1 MPKVTVFFG
10 LRMQRT
16 ARKGNLAATT
26 FVYLRNFINVTV
38 MNKITIS
45 VVTMGVLALLMFSC
59 NREKVQLSNEREI
72 SAQMEELIPS
82 VETVLS
88 ENSGEFD
95 LSVANDANPFD
106 YVGLE
111 HNKGLEKLL
120 TENNAKGDES
130 NDPIIHGQP
139 LKDYVREKMTLI
151 EFSKGY
157 PSVVDSIKNAGVRE
171 GVSAILRHT
180 REAKFNNVNELTVY
194 LKAVDKKILAATF
207 LNKYEKEQLLSMTS
221 TFRYS
226 VNFWHEH
233 SNVVNLEDDF
243 QKKRVWWEW
252 LIIGAADAAG
262 GFIAGSVPICGVG
275 FNLWIAIQVSRYA
288 GKLL

>member
-1 MPKVTVFFG
+1 MFFG

-26 FVYLRNFINVTV
+26 FVYLRNFINITV
-38 MNKITIS
+38 INKITIS
-45 VVTMGVLALLMFSC
+45 VVTMGVLALLVFSC

-72 SAQMEELIPS
+72 RAQMEELIPS

-120 TENNAKGDES
+120 IANNTEETEID
-130 NDPIIHGQP
+130 DPIIYGRP
-139 LKDYVREKMTLI
+139 LKEFVREKMSLI

-157 PSVVDSIKNAGVRE
+157 PSVVDSIKNAKVRE
-171 GVSAILRHT
+171 GVSTILRRT
-180 REAKFNNVNELTVY
+180 REAKFNNVYEITVY
-194 LKAVDKKILAATF
+194 LKEVDNGIRTATF
-207 LNKYEKEQLLSMTS
+207 LTEYEKEQLLSMTS